1 MIVGTVR
8 IPPCPNRQLEAL
20 EVLRSIQGQVLA
32 EHGCVAFDIYE
43 EQGPERAVVLVER
56 WETQEALEVH
66 LRSDAYR
73 RILEAIELS
82 GAPPGVRYDHVSASE
97 GIELV
102 ERTRASSPTP
112 KPDRIPSLMTDSHK
126 P

>member
-8 IPPCPNRQLEAL
+8 IPPSPNRQLEAL

-32 EHGCVAFDIYE
+32 ERGCVAFDIYE
-43 EQGPERAVVLVER
+43 EQSAERAVVLVER

-97 GIELV
+97 GMELV
-102 ERTRASSPTP
+102 ERTRASGPTP
-112 KPDRIPSLMTDSHK
+112 KPDRDPRRKTDPNK